1 MDQGCKI
8 KATAERSS
16 CSTTEMSGFRD
27 DDLEAALAKTDH
39 LTSTFDATGMIGNRS
54 TGSHRL
60 YAMNRND
67 LVVFLGFRI
76 RLHWYGTLLSA
87 LRRALAPA

>member
-1 MDQGCKI
+1 ME
-8 KATAERSS
+8 ATAERSS
-16 CSTTEMSGFRD
+16 CSTTEMSGFGD
-27 DDLEAALAKTDH
+27 DDLEAALTKIDH
-39 LTSTFDATGMIGNRS
+39 LTLTFDTTRMAGNRS
-54 TGSHRL
+54 TGSGRL
-60 YAMNRND
+60 YRMNRID